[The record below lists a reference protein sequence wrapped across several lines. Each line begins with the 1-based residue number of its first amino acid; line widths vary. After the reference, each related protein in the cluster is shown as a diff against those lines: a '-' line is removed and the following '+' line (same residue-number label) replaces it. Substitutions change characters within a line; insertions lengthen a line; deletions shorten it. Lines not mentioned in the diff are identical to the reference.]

1 MPFWHLSSHRPGAYC
16 TRLIGLPTSSV
27 SVTRCSRL
35 TSPKSHWEQVEIQ
48 RGTPHL
54 RRACCISND
63 VAKKRADQSL
73 QFQMFLELE
82 SNESIDNDFEGWYS
96 DWTPV
101 LCPRNWSALPW
112 GLHAWEKSS
121 GRRFRDAMTQLWRLT
136 CNWRDPFGRAYI
148 CSHTSSFFE
157 IHVHGGFNNTCPY
170 IALL

>member
-1 MPFWHLSSHRPGAYC
+1 
-16 TRLIGLPTSSV
+16 
-27 SVTRCSRL
+27 VTRCSRL
-35 TSPKSHWEQVEIQ
+35 TPQKSHWEQVEIQ

-121 GRRFRDAMTQLWRLT
+121 GRRFRDAMTQLWTLKINLQLIDVTLT
-136 CNWRDPFGRAYI
+136 SVHIRALSLKSMYMEALI
-148 CSHTSSFFE
+148 
-157 IHVHGGFNNTCPY
+157 IH
-170 IALL
+170 ALTLHCYKASLSITLQAHMHR